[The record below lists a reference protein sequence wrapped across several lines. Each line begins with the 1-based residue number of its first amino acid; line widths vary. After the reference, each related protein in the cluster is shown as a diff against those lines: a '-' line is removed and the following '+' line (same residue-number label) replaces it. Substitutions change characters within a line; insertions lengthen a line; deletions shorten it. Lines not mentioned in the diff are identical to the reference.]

1 MRNCLLGII
10 TLVVTLSA
18 GMVYAEKVPFPKT
31 AYEATGR
38 SEYLKKPDA
47 ALFVLVDESV
57 GFDKNMIGR
66 SIETVVNWLEPGS
79 YVEISRFS
87 SSVVGRYTETI
98 TKGRIDPEPD
108 DDFLDN
114 LKRSELAKFEALHRK
129 QFRLAKQQTYKAL
142 YSIIK
147 TSNKSVPHS
156 DIVSSLKYLS
166 DHVRQFDA
174 KRKVVL
180 VISDMLENSSAT
192 TFYSKG
198 HIRSID
204 PVAELKKLRSL
215 DMIGDY
221 GDNVTVYIIGLG
233 YFWTGEGAAKEKYL
247 NPKRVSRIQKFWVSY
262 FKAANAHIGEIGM
275 PLFYGGIE

>member
-1 MRNCLLGII
+1 M
-10 TLVVTLSA
+10 
-18 GMVYAEKVPFPKT
+18 
-31 AYEATGR
+31 
-38 SEYLKKPDA
+38 
-47 ALFVLVDESV
+47 
-57 GFDKNMIGR
+57 
-66 SIETVVNWLEPGS
+66 
-79 YVEISRFS
+79 
-87 SSVVGRYTETI
+87 
-98 TKGRIDPEPD
+98 
-108 DDFLDN
+108 
-114 LKRSELAKFEALHRK
+114 
-129 QFRLAKQQTYKAL
+129 
-142 YSIIK
+142 
-147 TSNKSVPHS
+147 
-156 DIVSSLKYLS
+156 
-166 DHVRQFDA
+166 RQFDA